1 MIEDKFCVTLS
12 ENNFTAYYQA
22 AKDAKLAE
30 LRLDLVHL
38 SEPELKKL
46 FGLKTKFIATYRSEK
61 TNEAKR
67 KDLLKKTIDLG
78 ADYIDVEID
87 SNPDFQKE
95 ILGYAK
101 EKKCQ
106 NAGVENGAH
115 IRKLQCPP
123 LLSVPNVRK
132 QNSPMQHVLHVER
145 IKE

>member
-12 ENNFTAYYQA
+12 ENNFTACYQM

-38 SEPELKKL
+38 PEPELKKL
-46 FGLKTKFIATYRSEK
+46 FALKTKFIATYRSGK

-101 EKKCQ
+101 GKNVKQLSPTTILRQHRHCLNYKQ
-106 NAGVENGAH
+106 LL
-115 IRKLQCPP
+115 IPP
-123 LLSVPNVRK
+123 KN
-132 QNSPMQHVLHVER
+132 
-145 IKE
+145 